1 MDESHNWATVDPR
14 RAKSVG
20 RRGNMVIQGEREG
33 ASTKGGKAGI
43 QESEDWAEQKWGIC
57 WKQLGWTSANF
68 HAQ

>member
-1 MDESHNWATVDPR
+1 
-14 RAKSVG
+14 
-20 RRGNMVIQGEREG
+20 MVIQGEGEG
-33 ASTKGGKAGI
+33 ASTKDDKAGI